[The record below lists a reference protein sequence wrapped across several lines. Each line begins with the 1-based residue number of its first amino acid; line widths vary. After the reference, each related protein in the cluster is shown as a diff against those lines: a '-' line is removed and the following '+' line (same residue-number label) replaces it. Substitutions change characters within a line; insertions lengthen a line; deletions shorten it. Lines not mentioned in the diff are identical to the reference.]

1 MMGVVELRPEYTV
14 ATERLLLRPLTA
26 ADTDAL
32 LAYRSLEDVCRYV
45 PFEPMDADAIAE
57 RLGGI
62 WARTEILAEGDPLV
76 LGVEL
81 RATGRVIGDVLL
93 AFHSELH
100 RGGELGWVLDPAHS
114 GHGYATEAAHAV
126 MHLAFDGLGLHRLTA
141 RVDARNPASSR
152 LAERLGMRC
161 EAHQIS
167 NEWFKGEWTDEL
179 DYALLESEWADQHRD
194 GLGSCSWPLVDP
206 AGQVL

>member
-1 MMGVVELRPEYTV
+1 MVAVTQSAQKHAAEPGVGFAEKTVE
-14 ATERLLLRPLTA
+14 
-26 ADTDAL
+26 ADG
-32 LAYRSLEDVCRYV
+32 CRIRYC
-45 PFEPMDADAIAE
+45 EA
-57 RLGGI
+57 GQ
-62 WARTEILAEGDPLV
+62 
-76 LGVEL
+76 
-81 RATGRVIGDVLL
+81 GDVLL

-100 RGGELGWVLDPAHS
+100 RGGELGWVLDPAYS

-194 GLGSCSWPLVDP
+194 GPGSCSWPLLDE
-206 AGQVL
+206 AGRVA